1 MASDLIPASFFR
13 FPLMKFP
20 WEDEDFD
27 LATTSGSGL
36 TVSEDE
42 KNVYVEAAMPGLEV
56 KDIEVSFDK
65 GMLWLRGQAKEEEK
79 GKKYYRRATRAF
91 SYRVAVPGE
100 IDSKKEPSANY
111 KNGVM
116 KVAFSKSPA
125 TQPKKITVKEG

>member
-1 MASDLIPASFFR
+1 MASDLIPSNFFR
-13 FPLMKFP
+13 LPMMKFP

-27 LATTSGSGL
+27 IVSQGGSGL
-36 TVSEDE
+36 SVSEDE
-42 KNVYVEAAMPGLEV
+42 KNVFVEAHVPGLEA

-65 GMLWLRGQAKEEEK
+65 GVLWVRGQAKEEEK
-79 GKKYYRRATRAF
+79 GKKYYRRASRAF

-100 IDSKKEPSANY
+100 IDLKKEPQANY

-116 KVAFSKSPA
+116 KVTFLKSPE